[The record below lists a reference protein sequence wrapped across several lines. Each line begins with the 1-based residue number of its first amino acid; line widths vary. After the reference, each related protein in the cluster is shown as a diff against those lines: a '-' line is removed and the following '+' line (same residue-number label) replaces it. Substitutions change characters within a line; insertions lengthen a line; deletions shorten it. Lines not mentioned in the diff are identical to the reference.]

1 MVLISLLNTRNV
13 FNILTELYIMQ
24 DILHSVEKIM
34 SQLFTRPIVT
44 PSFSSD
50 IFIIEMESADLNY
63 LKILNYI

>member
-13 FNILTELYIMQ
+13 FNTLTELYIMQ

-34 SQLFTRPIVT
+34 SQLFTRSIVT
-44 PSFSSD
+44 LSFSSD

-63 LKILNYI
+63 LQILNYI